1 MKALVQ
7 IGAIAL
13 LLSSNAYACLTQEVE
28 NNNSESNANGPLCS
42 GVTVDASI
50 HNRND
55 VDWFYFDTSSTGD
68 ISISLSH
75 GNNVDFDW
83 FLYRETGSYILS
95 GQTSNNPE
103 TGTYP
108 AAAAGRHY
116 IKVTRYSGTGNYQLT
131 VNFNGD
137 GQSGEPGP
145 VPGQCS
151 YGPRPSKPGGLTVYR
166 VGSLDDSC
174 VELDEPAVL
183 LMGGG
188 TDVDDAFSQRVAPHI
203 QGGNIVVLR
212 TAGTGAYNDYL
223 QGLTNAASVET
234 IIVDSQNK
242 ANSDYVDWVIR
253 TAEFVWLAGGDQ
265 STYISHW
272 KGTKVEDAIQYVYDK
287 GGVVGGTSAGN
298 HVLSEFVYNPDG
310 VQGAVSSEVVT
321 DFCHETI
328 KISTDFLTI
337 PMLANTINDTHFYE
351 RDRMG
356 RSAVLQA
363 HLGSNGRAIGVSEQT
378 SLFVQANGHA
388 VVDGGYE
395 VYVLRADGQTQYQN
409 TSCGNPVVV
418 NDLLRYRLLSGDS
431 YNLLNNSSSI
441 SPIRIGINGNFS
453 SFYTPSNPY

>member
-7 IGAIAL
+7 IGAIAM

-28 NNNSESNANGPLCS
+28 NNNTESRANGPLCS

-50 HNRND
+50 HNRRD
-55 VDWFYFDTSSTGD
+55 VDWFYFDTDATGD

-75 GNNVDFDW
+75 GNNADFDW
-83 FLYRETGSYILS
+83 FLYRETGNYIMS

-103 TGTYP
+103 TGTYS

-116 IKVTRYSGTGNYQLT
+116 IKVTRYSGTGDYQLL
-131 VNFNGD
+131 VDFND
-137 GQSGEPGP
+137 GGQGGEPDP
-145 VPGQCS
+145 TPEQCN

-166 VGSLDDSC
+166 VGSLDDTC
-174 VELDEPAVL
+174 VELNEPAVL

-188 TDVDDAFSQRVAPHI
+188 TDVDDAFSQRIEPHI
-203 QGGNIVVLR
+203 QGGNIVVIR

-265 STYISHW
+265 STYISNW

-321 DFCHETI
+321 DYCHETI
-328 KISTDFLTI
+328 QISTDFLAI

-378 SLFVQANGHA
+378 SLFVQADGQA
-388 VVDGGYE
+388 VVDGSYE
-395 VYVLRADGQTQYQN
+395 VYVLRADGQTHYQD

-418 NDLLRYRLLSGDS
+418 HDLLRYRLLSGDT
-431 YNLLNNSSSI
+431 YNLLNNSSPVA
-441 SPIRIGINGNFS
+441 PIRIGIDGNNS